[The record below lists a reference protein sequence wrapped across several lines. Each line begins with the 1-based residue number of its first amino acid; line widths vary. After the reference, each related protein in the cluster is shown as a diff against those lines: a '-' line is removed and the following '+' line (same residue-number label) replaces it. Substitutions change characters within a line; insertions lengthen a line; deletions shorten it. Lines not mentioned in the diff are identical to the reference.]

1 MPKVLVTE
9 RYLENIADS
18 IRDKLGTADD
28 LSPGEMAGAIDE
40 ITVSADGVTLLQLTA
55 SENGTYIAPEDTAYS
70 KVTVAVP
77 ANTGDGLIVEKYE
90 EDYAR
95 GYVNSGKYF
104 TGDSTTRMDIYAV
117 LADHQYLIMLGETVS
132 NRFRCMFTPADVT
145 AASADVTGIQIG
157 TDTDDTVYPYTIK
170 GTGSDVS
177 RIVPFSPSE
186 DGFII
191 IGKTNLGID
200 GLESYVLDVTD
211 IDSAEVPSA
220 AGERF

>member
-18 IRDKLGTADD
+18 IREKLGTADD
-28 LSPGEMAGAIDE
+28 LAPGEMAGAIDD
-40 ITVSADGVTLLQLTA
+40 ITVSAAGVTILQLTA
-55 SENGTYIAPEDTAYS
+55 SENGTYIAPEDSAYS
-70 KVTVAVP
+70 HVTVAVP
-77 ANTGDGLIVEKYE
+77 ANTGDGLIAKKYE

-104 TGDSTTRMDIYAV
+104 TGDSTTRMDIFAV

-132 NRFRCMFTPADVT
+132 NRFRCMFTTVDVT
-145 AASADVTGIQIG
+145 AASADVTGTMIG

-200 GLESYVLDVTD
+200 GIESYVLDVTD

-220 AGERF
+220 TGERF